1 LHLIFDFDGT
11 IADSFDYVFDYLS
24 KAAKKTNISAREA
37 DTYRGLSMRDIALKL
52 DIPLWRLPFVYFKG
66 RRKMRAHM
74 ESVKAFD
81 GMIEVVKRLKK
92 DHNNLYI
99 ISSNSRKN
107 IRSFLKRYQINDCF
121 RSVWS
126 GAGILGKIK
135 MIRHLRRRFRIK
147 DDLWYV
153 GDETVDVASAK
164 MAGAKVIAVTWGFA
178 SLDALKQLEPDKI
191 VSTPKQL
198 LNIEVTR

>member
-1 LHLIFDFDGT
+1 
-11 IADSFDYVFDYLS
+11 
-24 KAAKKTNISAREA
+24 
-37 DTYRGLSMRDIALKL
+37 
-52 DIPLWRLPFVYFKG
+52 
-66 RRKMRAHM
+66 
-74 ESVKAFD
+74 
-81 GMIEVVKRLKK
+81 
-92 DHNNLYI
+92 
-99 ISSNSRKN
+99 
-107 IRSFLKRYQINDCF
+107 
-121 RSVWS
+121 
-126 GAGILGKIK
+126 